1 MRTNDSTTYCI
12 PARFCD
18 FTSVCFVHPWQ
29 ASVCLMAHFLLFSSA
44 YKVQNRQIERIS
56 LYRVHARHI
65 IIYIDLYILITSNHF
80 FLLTWL
86 PKTTSSHSAVLLFSL
101 TDGASESFL
110 FLFACSFFTFQ
121 SIPSVQGDTQKR
133 CGFSIVNITSSF

>member
-12 PARFCD
+12 PARFYE
-18 FTSVCFVHPWQ
+18 
-29 ASVCLMAHFLLFSSA
+29 CLFRAPLAGICLSGAFPTFFKCL
-44 YKVQNRQIERIS
+44 QNRQIERIS
-56 LYRVHARHI
+56 LYRVQARHI
-65 IIYIDLYILITSNHF
+65 IIYIDLYILITSNNF
-80 FLLTWL
+80 FLLAWL
-86 PKTTSSHSAVLLFSL
+86 PKTTSSHSAVRLFSL